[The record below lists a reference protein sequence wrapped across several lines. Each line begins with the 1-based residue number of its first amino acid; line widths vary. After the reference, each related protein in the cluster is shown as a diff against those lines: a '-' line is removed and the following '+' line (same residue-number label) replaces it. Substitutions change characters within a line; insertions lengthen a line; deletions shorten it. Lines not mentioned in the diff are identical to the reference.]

1 MKFSS
6 HAADILGADGDGGVE
21 GGCGQG
27 GGEGLGAGGGEGGL
41 GGGGWSI
48 AGRRGGMLL
57 YWFSLT
63 VKRCSGLFLVYLK
76 FLFFLPFEDF
86 FCIHL
91 FILGGGGGIAPPPRP
106 PGPVSLAL

>member
-1 MKFSS
+1 MPPTFWVPMAMEGWKV
-6 HAADILGADGDGGVE
+6 GV
-21 GGCGQG
+21 GRG

-63 VKRCSGLFLVYLK
+63 VKRCSGLFLVYLM
-76 FLFFLPFEDF
+76 FLFLPFEDF

-91 FILGGGGGIAPPPRP
+91 FILGGGGRGGA
-106 PGPVSLAL
+106 ATE

>member
-1 MKFSS
+1 MPPTFWVPMEMEGWKV
-6 HAADILGADGDGGVE
+6 GV
-21 GGCGQG
+21 GG

-41 GGGGWSI
+41 GGGGWWSI

-76 FLFFLPFEDF
+76 FLFLPFEDF
-86 FCIHL
+86 FYIHL
-91 FILGGGGGIAPPPRP
+91 FILGGGGGGRCFRIELCSGFVTKQIR
-106 PGPVSLAL
+106 